1 MALLLEFS
9 KTGKVVDYSDLSIE
23 SPLFDQDLTTEIQQL
38 LGAAGYSIP
47 ADGVFGRTT
56 RDALNQFKE
65 DTFLGEPDKFGPSTA
80 TKLLEFKD
88 KDLGQEFRFTYPPV
102 EYDSRQLVVT
112 IPEGHEQKSLN
123 ADAYQAAAKEFD
135 LEPAAIR
142 AVVAIEAA
150 GSGFLLKEKTP
161 ARPKILFEAHHFYK
175 NTKVAVSKVRPD
187 LATRRWNPKLYKGGS
202 AEWNRLLDAMQFD
215 PEAALLSA
223 SWGWGQVMGSN
234 YKVSGCNSVQQ
245 MVVEAHKGEFE
256 QLRHMLNFVKNNGL
270 IPAMK
275 SKDWAKFARGYNGP
289 AYKKNNYDQ
298 KLAAAYRRF
307 S

>member
-1 MALLLEFS
+1 MTALLEFS
-9 KTGKVVDYSDLSIE
+9 KTGQVLDYSDLSVE
-23 SPLFDQDLTTEIQQL
+23 SPLFAEGLTTEIQQL
-38 LGAAGYSIP
+38 LNAAGYSISV
-47 ADGVFGRTT
+47 DGIFGRTT
-56 RDALNQFKE
+56 REALNQFKE
-65 DTFLGEPDKFGPSTA
+65 DTFLGQPDKFGPSTA
-80 TKLLEFKD
+80 AKLLDFKD
-88 KDLGQEFRFTYPPV
+88 KDISQEFRYSYPPIQC
-102 EYDSRQLVVT
+102 DSRQLVVS
-112 IPEGHEQKSLN
+112 IPKGHEQKALN
-123 ADAYQAAAKEFD
+123 ADAYQAAAKEFG
-135 LEPAAIR
+135 LEPAAVR

-150 GSGFLLKEKTP
+150 GSGFLLKEKAP

-175 NTKVAVSKVRPD
+175 NTDVAVSKVRPD

-202 AEWNRLLDAMQFD
+202 AEWNRLLDAMNFD

-223 SWGWGQVMGSN
+223 SWGLGQVMGSN

-245 MVVEAHKGEFE
+245 MVVEAHMGEFE

-289 AYKKNNYDQ
+289 AYKKNKYDQ
-298 KLAAAYRRF
+298 KLAAAYKRF